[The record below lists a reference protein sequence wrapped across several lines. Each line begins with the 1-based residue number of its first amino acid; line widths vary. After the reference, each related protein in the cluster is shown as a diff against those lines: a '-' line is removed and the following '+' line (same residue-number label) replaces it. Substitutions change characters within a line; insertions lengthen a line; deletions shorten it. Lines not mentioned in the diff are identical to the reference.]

1 MCRWLRKK
9 KAKAEKEKAAKLAK
23 RSDAK
28 LANVIIC
35 ERWDKKAAKFT
46 VPELPFPYTQNNV
59 RTSPHPVA
67 ALMDNPSWQP
77 KHTHADTRRP
87 HAPERTG
94 IKSPEHLFWQSSS
107 VGTRTDLAA

>member
-1 MCRWLRKK
+1 MKGGAPSCVCRWLRKK

-59 RTSPHPVA
+59 RTSPPPGGCTDGQPV
-67 ALMDNPSWQP
+67 
-77 KHTHADTRRP
+77 
-87 HAPERTG
+87 
-94 IKSPEHLFWQSSS
+94 
-107 VGTRTDLAA
+107 LAAQAHPRRHTAAICS